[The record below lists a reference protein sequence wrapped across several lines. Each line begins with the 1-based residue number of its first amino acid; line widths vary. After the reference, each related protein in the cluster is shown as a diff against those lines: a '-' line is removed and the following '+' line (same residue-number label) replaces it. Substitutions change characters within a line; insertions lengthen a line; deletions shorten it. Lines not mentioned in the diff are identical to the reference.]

1 MRAQIPTLDESLHG
15 QLSYIVLDV
24 PTIPD
29 IVLAGYPHIR
39 FRTHTA
45 LGSYGIISDNQDLF
59 PNPPGEA
66 KR

>member
-1 MRAQIPTLDESLHG
+1 MITLHCQYAIMDQILHE
-15 QLSYIVLDV
+15 QLWSIMVVTNTVLSD
-24 PTIPD
+24 
-29 IVLAGYPHIR
+29 YPHTR

-45 LGSYGIISDNQDLF
+45 LGSPGIISDNQDLF